1 MRNYRIRFGPQDRRR
16 LRPEPAFLAHGLGLI
31 LLALAQPATVA
42 KPQAQARA
50 TVRILQ
56 GAASNKT
63 AWNEAKRERRR
74 QIQRLDDKGKPIVIR
89 VVEYE

>member
-1 MRNYRIRFGPQDRRR
+1 M
-16 LRPEPAFLAHGLGLI
+16 LAFILAT
-31 LLALAQPATVA
+31 LAPPTVA

-74 QIQRLDDKGKPIVIR
+74 QIQRLDDQGKPMLIR
-89 VVEYE
+89 VIEYE